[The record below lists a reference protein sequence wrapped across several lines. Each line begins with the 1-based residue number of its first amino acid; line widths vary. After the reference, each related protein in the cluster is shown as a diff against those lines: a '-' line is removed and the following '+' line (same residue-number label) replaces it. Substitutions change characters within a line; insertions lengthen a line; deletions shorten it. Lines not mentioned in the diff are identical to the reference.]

1 MSIVIEKI
9 LSDDIAFSLDDY
21 VTDRVLF
28 NYIEGARQ
36 YETSQFFSD
45 HKHVI
50 ICRKEN
56 KDNVW
61 IWTDSEIKDDK
72 EAMISIANVVKD
84 FATPNLQFFT
94 KPEIAQTFSDMYA
107 LLSCDLNYQVKSE
120 YSLGAYKFTSKKL
133 PQTDEVSVL
142 KYNKKFSDE
151 LYDFYMSLKDE
162 FHWGDEKVKKMCDKY
177 ATLNTYLLLKNG
189 DVKSVCV
196 ISDDDGDYSSIR
208 SVATKTDERNKGYA
222 TILTNIASHNCE
234 KGGSEKLM
242 LYANNANLSA
252 VSTFK
257 KAGYELVGNIHL
269 IKS

>member
-9 LSDDIAFSLDDY
+9 LSNDVVFSNEDY
-21 VTDRVLF
+21 ISDRVLF

-36 YETSQFFSD
+36 YDSTQFYSD

-50 ICRKEN
+50 ICRKDN
-56 KDNVW
+56 KNSVW
-61 IWTDSEIKDDK
+61 IWTDNEVSNDK
-72 EAMISIANVVKD
+72 EAMVTIANIVKD
-84 FATPNLQFFT
+84 FAIPNLQFFT
-94 KPEIAQTFSDMYA
+94 KPEIAQIFSDMYA
-107 LLSCDLNYQVKSE
+107 LSICDFDYQVKSE

-151 LYDFYMSLKDE
+151 LIDFYMSLKEE
-162 FHWGDEKVKKMCDKY
+162 FRWDDEKVKRMCNKY

-189 DVKSVCV
+189 DIKSVCV
-196 ISDDDGDYSSIR
+196 VSDDDGDYSSIR
-208 SVATKTDERNKGYA
+208 SVATKIDERNKGYA
-222 TILTNIASHNCE
+222 TMLTNIASQNCE
-234 KGGSEKLM
+234 KGGNEKIM